1 MADAANKNR
10 GCPVNFEV
18 QIATN
23 NVAWVKRI
31 PWKYGVV
38 FYPAALPHVTNPVS
52 VGEWE
57 WRWGW
62 GKPCTRR
69 MCFLSLRQLLARPVP
84 SEQSRQSS
92 VLQTSMHVSRT
103 TVQKAGQRTAQ
114 TFKSQD
120 IESETR
126 VMSFP

>member
-23 NVAWVKRI
+23 NVAWVKHI
-31 PWKYGVV
+31 PWKCGVV
-38 FYPAALPHVTNPVS
+38 FYPAALRHVTNPVS
-52 VGEWE
+52 LGERE

-62 GKPCTRR
+62 GKPYPRR

-84 SEQSRQSS
+84 SERSGQSS
-92 VLQTSMHVSRT
+92 VLQTSVHVS
-103 TVQKAGQRTAQ
+103 QNHGP
-114 TFKSQD
+114 
-120 IESETR
+120 ESWTEDSTDLQESGHR
-126 VMSFP
+126 V